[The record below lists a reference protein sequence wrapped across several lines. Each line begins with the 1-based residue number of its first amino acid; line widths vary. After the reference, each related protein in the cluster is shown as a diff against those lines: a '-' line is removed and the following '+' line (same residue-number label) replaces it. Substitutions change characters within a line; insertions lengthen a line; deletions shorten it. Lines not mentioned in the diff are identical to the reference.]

1 MDERAT
7 VENDPLYRAA
17 VEELAQA
24 TDPRPEHLAR
34 ARAAARGVGF
44 LVLALSVAVDIAWA
58 LDFDAFNSVLPGSP
72 ETRFWTAS
80 GLGLVALLIA
90 FPPPH
95 RSPLRS
101 RVWRFGAVVVIA
113 VNAFFL
119 LEYAAGVSIAQD
131 NPFNLDPSSSRFPR
145 RPPAMAALNLMLLGI
160 ASLQLAR
167 NRVRQAQWVALV
179 VLAIAVVALNA
190 YAFDAS
196 RLFSIGV
203 FSTMTLRSAIATLL
217 LSLAL
222 LSLTAGAGFMTLIS
236 GSGNGSLLVRRILPA
251 SMVAQLLVGSA
262 TYQAVDHLDASPPFA
277 FAVGATLSMGI
288 VAVLVGYQGH
298 TLRNSDLH
306 RTGAETA
313 LSQMREVLETR
324 NALARRLRASE
335 RQVRQII
342 ESTPDG
348 FVSVDSA
355 GCVTEWNA
363 AAERMF
369 GYSPDEVM
377 GRPLHEIIV
386 PEYRRAAYANGFG
399 DYVARMPNISGR
411 PMQVMAARRDG
422 HLIPIELTI
431 WPPNNTSSNTL
442 FHAFARD
449 ITDRKA
455 AEQQLLQVN
464 NDLQEFAAVAAHDL
478 RNPLVAIR
486 LSAELLETYTEGEHT
501 HEQASEWIARII
513 GATNRGQELIA
524 DLLEYSRFSNPTH
537 ERVAVDLN
545 LLVKDVVD
553 ELREG
558 TDRPLNMYVADLPTI
573 DGDEPRLR
581 QLFANLIG
589 NAGKYVPSDRDP
601 TLHITARETP
611 TGHEILVA
619 DNGNGVPDSDKES
632 IFAIFQRGSTTDGQP
647 GTGLGLAICRKVM
660 ERHGGS
666 IRVEDAPGGGA
677 CFVVAFPR

>member
-1 MDERAT
+1 MDDKAT
-7 VENDPLYRAA
+7 VVNDPLYRAA
-17 VEELAQA
+17 VAELTQA
-24 TDPRPEHLAR
+24 TDPQPRHLAR
-34 ARAAARGVGF
+34 ARAAARAVGF
-44 LVLALSVAVDIAWA
+44 LVLALSIAVDLAWA
-58 LDFDAFNSVLPGSP
+58 LDYNAFNSILPGSP

-95 RSPLRS
+95 RSPLRNRAW
-101 RVWRFGAVVVIA
+101 RVGAVVVIA

-119 LEYAAGVSIAQD
+119 FEYAAGVSIAPD
-131 NPFNLDPSSSRFPR
+131 SSLNLDAPSSRFPH
-145 RPPAMAALNLMLLGI
+145 RPSAMVALTLTLLGM
-160 ASLQLAR
+160 SCLQLAR
-167 NRVRQAQWVALV
+167 ERVRQAQGIALV
-179 VLAIAVVALNA
+179 ILAIAVVALNA

-196 RLFSIGV
+196 RLFTLGV

-222 LSLTAGAGFMTLIS
+222 LSLTASAGFMTLIS
-236 GSGNGSLLVRRILPA
+236 GSGNGSLLVRRVLPA
-251 SMVAQLLVGSA
+251 SMIAQLVVGSA
-262 TYQAVDHLDASPPFA
+262 TFQAVDHLDASPPLA
-277 FAVGATLSMGI
+277 FAVGTTLSMAI

-298 TLRNSDLH
+298 ALRNSDLH

-369 GYSPDEVM
+369 GYSHEEVS
-377 GRPLHEIIV
+377 GRPLHDIIV
-386 PEYRRAAYANGFG
+386 PEYRRGAYADGFG
-399 DYVARMPNISGR
+399 DFLSRMPDMAGR

-431 WPPNNTSSNTL
+431 WPPNNNASNTM

-449 ITDRKA
+449 ITDRRA
-455 AEQQLLQVN
+455 AEEQLVQVN
-464 NDLQEFAAVAAHDL
+464 SDLQEFAAVAAHDL

-486 LSAELLETYTEGEHT
+486 LSAELLETYTEGERT

-513 GATNRGQELIA
+513 GATNRGQELIS
-524 DLLEYSRFSNPTH
+524 DLLEYSRFSNPST

-545 LLVKDVVD
+545 LLVQEVVA
-553 ELREG
+553 EHREG
-558 TDRPLNMYVADLPTI
+558 TDRPLHIDVAVLPTI
-573 DGDEPRLR
+573 NGDESRLR

-589 NAGKYVPSDRDP
+589 NAGKYVPSDREP

-632 IFAIFQRGSTTDGQP
+632 IFAIFQRGSTTHGQP

-666 IRVEDAPGGGA
+666 IRVEDGPGGGA
-677 CFVVAFPR
+677 CFVVEFPR